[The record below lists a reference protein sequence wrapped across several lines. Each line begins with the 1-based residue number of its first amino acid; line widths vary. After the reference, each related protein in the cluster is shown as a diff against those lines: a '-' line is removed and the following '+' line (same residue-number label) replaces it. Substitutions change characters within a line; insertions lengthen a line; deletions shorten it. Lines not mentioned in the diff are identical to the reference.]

1 MSENKP
7 KLIFGWKQKLAL
19 SALAGLVLIV
29 IAFFVLNIVNQQKQ
43 RTSPSFD
50 SSVPGTTVSVWT
62 QQEFDKNRASI
73 SWFRDLWLSSTNF
86 DSSSSYENVFQSAD
100 VYPDHKL
107 DDIFSWRPYHEN
119 RGLEW
124 LATRA
129 ASSLKAR
136 AVIVVE
142 SYNPGAVTAV
152 DDLIDANSKSFPTD
166 NIVRLWSGRTDPGV
180 QGRVLVFHLE
190 QPRYIDG
197 LRLVLDTSLVDG
209 WNCIDAIGLVRAE

>member
-1 MSENKP
+1 MSDKQP

-19 SALAGLVLIV
+19 SALAVMVLIV
-29 IAFFVLNIVNQQKQ
+29 VVFFVLGLIGEHRE

-50 SSVPGTTVSVWT
+50 SSIENTTASAWT
-62 QQEFDKNRASI
+62 QQEFEKNKHTI
-73 SWFRDLWLSSTNF
+73 SWFRDLWLSSSNF
-86 DSSSSYENVFQSAD
+86 DTYSSYENVFQSAD

-129 ASSLKAR
+129 TGSLKAR
-136 AVIVVE
+136 AVVVVE
-142 SYNPGAVTAV
+142 SYNPGVVTAV
-152 DDLIDANSKSFPTD
+152 DDLIDANSSHFPTHG
-166 NIVRLWSGRTDPGV
+166 IVRLWSGRTEPSS
-180 QGRVLVFHLE
+180 QSRVLVFHFE
-190 QPRYIDG
+190 KTRYIDG
-197 LRLVLDTSLVDG
+197 IRIVLDTSLVDG